1 MEHIIKQDGNKFY
14 LGNSLADT
22 YGEIDFHIDNHH
34 RIVITHTFVDPK
46 YRGMG
51 LANKLLDAVIDLA
64 LVTGQTIIPVC
75 PFVIKVMTHGDKYKH
90 LLDPSFKG

>member
-1 MEHIIKQDGNKFY
+1 MEHIIKREGNKFY
-14 LGNSLADT
+14 LGDT
-22 YGEIDFHIDNHH
+22 IFDKYGEIDFHIDVHN
-34 RIVITHTFVDPK
+34 RIVITHSFVDPK

-51 LANKLLDAVIDLA
+51 LANKLLVAVIALA
-64 LVTGQTIIPVC
+64 IDTGQKIIPVC